1 MKYFVRDFEFSCPI
15 KYSLWLE
22 WCPSIGVW
30 GQGFGGHV
38 ELTGGVL
45 CCVVCLFYSTVVN
58 NNDII
63 VMYSRFISFH

>member
-1 MKYFVRDFEFSCPI
+1 MSNKIFPVV
-15 KYSLWLE
+15 
-22 WCPSIGVW
+22 GVVSFYW
-30 GQGFGGHV
+30 GLGSGFGGHV